1 MEKIY
6 LVTGATSGIG
16 KATAMELARAGATVV
31 IGARNAKGGESARDE
46 ICAASGNQKVD
57 TLIGDLSSLAS
68 IHGMADTFR
77 AKYPHLNVLI
87 NNAGVF
93 KSTRSLSADG
103 FELMFATNHLAPFLL
118 TNLLL
123 DPLKASGAARVLNIA
138 APSSTKLDFNDLQGE
153 KKFNAINAL
162 GASKMASQ
170 LFSFELARRLAGT
183 GITVNAIHPGL
194 VRSNIMNDAN
204 VFMRVM
210 SSLFSGSPEKAAQ
223 AIVRVALGEEYQD
236 KTGLFYSQGK
246 EIQANKYAHD
256 RDIQKRLW
264 DVSEKLAG
272 L

>member
-16 KATAMELARAGATVV
+16 KATAIELARTGAQVV
-31 IGARNAKGGESARDE
+31 IGARNAKGGETARDE
-46 ICAASGNQKVD
+46 IRAASGNKNVD

-68 IHGMADTFR
+68 IRKMADAFR
-77 AKYPHLNVLI
+77 AKYAHLNVLI

-93 KSTRSLSADG
+93 KSTRILTADG

-123 DPLKASGAARVLNIA
+123 DLLKTSGTARILNIA
-138 APSSTKLDFNDLQGE
+138 APSSTELNFEDLQSE
-153 KKFNAINAL
+153 KAFNALNAL

-170 LFSFELARRLAGT
+170 LFSFELAHRLEGT
-183 GITVNAIHPGL
+183 GVAVNAIHPGM

-204 VFMRVM
+204 SFLRLM

-223 AIVRVALGEEYQD
+223 AIVRVALGDEYQN

-246 EIQANKYAHD
+246 EIKANKYAHD
-256 RDIQKRLW
+256 RDVQKRLW
-264 DVSEKLAG
+264 DVSEKLVG

>member
-1 MEKIY
+1 MEDIY

-16 KATAMELARAGATVV
+16 KATAMELARTGATVV
-31 IGARNAKGGESARDE
+31 IGARNIKGGESTRDE
-46 ICAASGNQKVD
+46 IRTMSGNQKVD

-68 IHGMADTFR
+68 IHGMADSFR

-87 NNAGVF
+87 NNAGVY
-93 KSTRSLSADG
+93 KSTRILSADG

-118 TNLLL
+118 THLLL
-123 DPLKASGAARVLNIA
+123 DPLKASGAARILNIA
-138 APSSTKLDFNDLQGE
+138 APSSTQLNFDDLQGE
-153 KKFNAINAL
+153 KNFNALNAL

-170 LFSFELARRLAGT
+170 LFSFELARRLEGT

-204 VFMRVM
+204 TFMRVM
-210 SSLFSGSPEKAAQ
+210 SSLFSGAPEKAAKD
-223 AIVRVALGEEYQD
+223 IVHVALDEEYQN
-236 KTGLFYSQGK
+236 KTGLFYSQGR
-246 EIQANKYAHD
+246 EIKANKYAHD

-264 DVSEKLAG
+264 DVSEKLVK